1 MIEYRDAKGQIRP
14 ELLDKEAREKAESF
28 IKKRR
33 DGKIDER
40 ESLNSHQLRRFY
52 NDFKRIQRKISKN
65 DDISPALYLIAMQK
79 SKAEY
84 ASNPRNR
91 KIPGEFK
98 AFIEENVDTILKTRE
113 KEDFEAFMLHFE
125 AVVGFFYGMGI
136 KNN

>member
-28 IKKRR
+28 IKNK
-33 DGKIDER
+33 KQ
-40 ESLNSHQLRRFY
+40 SLTSHQLRRVY
-52 NDFKRIQRKISKN
+52 NDFKRIQRRISN
-65 DDISPALYLIAMQK
+65 NPGSFSSALYLIAMQK

-84 ASNPRNR
+84 AYASNPNKNS
-91 KIPGEFK
+91 KIPREFK

-113 KEDFEAFMLHFE
+113 EKDFEAFMLHFE
-125 AVVGFFYGMGI
+125 AVVGFFYGLGI